1 MEIGGG
7 GQKFSSDVD
16 VMKEDDEI
24 KVEAGKVCG

>member
-7 GQKFSSDVD
+7 GQNFASDVD
-16 VMKEDDEI
+16 VLKEDDEI